1 MPKMKT
7 RKSIAKKMKRTAGG
21 SLKRSKVNRSH
32 LAANKTVKSRRQS
45 RKATLVHSSDQ
56 KRIKDAIPYL

>member
-7 RKSIAKKMKRTAGG
+7 RKSISKKVKATAGG

-32 LAANKTVKSRRQS
+32 LASNKPVKNRRQS
-45 RKATLVHSSDQ
+45 RKAALVHPSDQ
-56 KRIKDAIPYL
+56 KRIKDAVPYL